1 MRRREWSVQPRTKR
15 LKEKKKETEWKKY
28 LNLNLPPPPPH
39 PLLLSLSSS
48 VYGDELHPTRPFFFK
63 SGCAMAKTK

>member
-1 MRRREWSVQPRTKR
+1 MVRPTENEEAKR
-15 LKEKKKETEWKKY
+15 KEKKRDGMEKY
-28 LNLNLPPPPPH
+28 LNLNLPPPH